1 MLITHV
7 ENQKVIHHKHIDKR
21 RFSNFYF
28 RHQIFYTSI
37 HLVKLYAFARKKN
50 PIDFD
55 YFCVKANVEMSFQA
69 LSHQITLK
77 CDHIRGI
84 MGELPD

>member
-1 MLITHV
+1 M
-7 ENQKVIHHKHIDKR
+7 
-21 RFSNFYF
+21 
-28 RHQIFYTSI
+28 
-37 HLVKLYAFARKKN
+37 HLQEKKN